1 MASSQRPPSMQD
13 LPASHAP
20 RIDQPLSWSVPA
32 ARIGS
37 VTIRVHAFLLA
48 TIVIVLVRAAWH
60 TGNDAFPL
68 GPRPAGLFLAALVVV
83 VTIHEVVTVL
93 VSRRLGGHMPEIVL
107 QPLGG
112 LDDGVPPPGWR
123 RAVVTAWVGPL
134 SAMSISMVGAIV
146 LLLAT
151 DGAVTPDPFSPVSGL
166 YSMEIASSAWLEPV
180 YILGA
185 VATVVAGV
193 NLLPAPPFRG
203 RILFEA
209 ILRPQMGT
217 TAARRMT
224 RQLGVVTV
232 VLLVV
237 IGLLG
242 LWLLPVLVGGMC
254 GASIYRERRR
264 AETEAAVLKG
274 ASWPDE
280 RRLPSPTAETDPMLD
295 LRTDALV
302 DQEEAAAKEDLQDHE
317 TTRNERSARQAAARE
332 EAELDRILEKIATE
346 GLESLNR
353 QEQRLLAKATE
364 RRRDD
369 P

>member
-1 MASSQRPPSMQD
+1 
-13 LPASHAP
+13 
-20 RIDQPLSWSVPA
+20 
-32 ARIGS
+32 
-37 VTIRVHAFLLA
+37 
-48 TIVIVLVRAAWH
+48 
-60 TGNDAFPL
+60 
-68 GPRPAGLFLAALVVV
+68 
-83 VTIHEVVTVL
+83 
-93 VSRRLGGHMPEIVL
+93 
-107 QPLGG
+107 
-112 LDDGVPPPGWR
+112 
-123 RAVVTAWVGPL
+123 
-134 SAMSISMVGAIV
+134 
-146 LLLAT
+146 
-151 DGAVTPDPFSPVSGL
+151 
-166 YSMEIASSAWLEPV
+166 
-180 YILGA
+180 
-185 VATVVAGV
+185 
-193 NLLPAPPFRG
+193 
-203 RILFEA
+203 
-209 ILRPQMGT
+209 
-217 TAARRMT
+217 MT

-295 LRTDALV
+295 LRTDALI
-302 DQEEAAAKEDLQDHE
+302 DQEEAAAKEDLEDHE

-353 QEQRLLAKATE
+353 REQRLLAKATE